1 MRILHDDLSIIKV
14 TIEEE
19 TNQENL
25 ICKVKFDG
33 KEYIVNGIM
42 ADDTLNRQP
51 CDKGFYFFITQLE
64 QEYDMPEDDLGTI
77 LSSLNYLYSGENLE
91 YFVDW
96 R

>member
-1 MRILHDDLSIIKV
+1 MRILEDNKGYVKV
-14 TIEEE
+14 IIEEE
-19 TNQENL
+19 TMQENL
-25 ICKVKFDG
+25 ICKVKFED

-42 ADDTLNRQP
+42 AYDTLNRQP

-64 QEYDMPEDDLGTI
+64 QEYDISEDDLGTI

-96 R
+96 Q

>member
-1 MRILHDDLSIIKV
+1 MRILQDDLGYTKV

-42 ADDTLNRQP
+42 AYDILREQTS
-51 CDKGFYFFITQLE
+51 DKGFYFFITQLE
-64 QEYDMPEDDLGTI
+64 QDYDIPKKDLGRI
-77 LSSLNYLYSGENLE
+77 LMALTNTYSGENLE